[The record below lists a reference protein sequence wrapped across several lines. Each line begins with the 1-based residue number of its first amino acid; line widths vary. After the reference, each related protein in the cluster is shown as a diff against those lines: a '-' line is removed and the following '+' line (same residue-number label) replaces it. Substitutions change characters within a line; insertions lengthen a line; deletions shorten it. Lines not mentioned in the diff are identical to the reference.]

1 MVTLDVCIF
10 EILTIFR
17 VLGWL
22 TASIKQFWFLRI
34 SLKQNIEIFLLP
46 ITFENKLERKAPYQL
61 TITCSKAAMET
72 VENGVKYI
80 EIQLIIKATITAPER
95 RQKTTSENV
104 SLTSFWCF
112 YC

>member
-1 MVTLDVCIF
+1 M
-10 EILTIFR
+10 
-17 VLGWL
+17 LGWL

-34 SLKQNIEIFLLP
+34 SLKQNIEIFLLA

-80 EIQLIIKATITAPER
+80 EIQLIIKATVTAPER

-112 YC
+112 YY